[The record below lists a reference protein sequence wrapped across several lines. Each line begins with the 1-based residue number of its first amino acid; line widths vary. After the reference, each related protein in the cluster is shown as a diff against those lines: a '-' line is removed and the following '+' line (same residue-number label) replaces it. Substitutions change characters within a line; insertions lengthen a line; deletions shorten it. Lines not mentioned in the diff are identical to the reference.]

1 MSRAEIIAI
10 AIIASVTVLIR
21 ALPFIITDIF
31 HRRTDSR
38 ILSRLSELLTPALIG
53 MLVVYCLKDIS
64 FSDNTGLSAVVALT
78 VCIASYAWK
87 KNTLL
92 SIVVPTIIYMV
103 LTRVI

>member
-10 AIIASVTVLIR
+10 VIIAAVTVLIR
-21 ALPFIITDIF
+21 TLPFIITDIF

-64 FSDNTGLSAVVALT
+64 FGDNTALSAAIALA
-78 VCIASYAWK
+78 VCVASYIWK

-92 SIVVPTIIYMV
+92 SILVPTLIYMV

>member
-10 AIIASVTVLIR
+10 AIIAAVTVLIR
-21 ALPFIITDIF
+21 TLPFIISDLF
-31 HRRTDSR
+31 HRKTDSKT
-38 ILSRLSELLTPALIG
+38 LGRLSELLTPALIG

-64 FSDNTGLSAVVALT
+64 FADNTALSAAIALT
-78 VCIASYAWK
+78 VRIASYIWK

-92 SIVVPTIIYMV
+92 SIVLPTLIYMV

>member
-10 AIIASVTVLIR
+10 AIIAAVTVLIR
-21 ALPFIITDIF
+21 TLPFIITDIF

-64 FSDNTGLSAVVALT
+64 FGDNTALSAAIALA
-78 VCIASYAWK
+78 VCVASYIWK

-92 SIVVPTIIYMV
+92 SIVVPTLIYMV

>member
-10 AIIASVTVLIR
+10 AIIAAVTVLIR
-21 ALPFIITDIF
+21 VLPFIITDIF
-31 HRRTDSR
+31 HKRTDSR
-38 ILSRLSELLTPALIG
+38 VLGRLSELLTPALIG

-64 FSDNTGLSAVVALT
+64 FGDNTALSAAIALT
-78 VCIASYAWK
+78 VCVASYIWK

-92 SIVVPTIIYMV
+92 SIVVPTLIYMV

>member
-10 AIIASVTVLIR
+10 AIIAAVTVLIR
-21 ALPFIITDIF
+21 TLPFIITDIF

-64 FSDNTGLSAVVALT
+64 FVDNTALSATIALT
-78 VCIASYAWK
+78 VCVASYIWK

-92 SIVVPTIIYMV
+92 SIVVPTLIYMV

>member
-10 AIIASVTVLIR
+10 AIIAAVTVLIR
-21 ALPFIITDIF
+21 TLPFIITDIF

-64 FSDNTGLSAVVALT
+64 FGDNTALSAAIALA
-78 VCIASYAWK
+78 VCFASYIWK

-92 SIVVPTIIYMV
+92 SIVLPTLIYMV

>member
-21 ALPFIITDIF
+21 VLPFIITDIF

-64 FSDNTGLSAVVALT
+64 FGDNTALSAAIALIVCVV
-78 VCIASYAWK
+78 SYIWK

-92 SIVVPTIIYMV
+92 SIVVPTLIYMV